1 MKQII
6 GVDVGGT
13 LLRAARFDPE
23 LNLLERAEQETR
35 IELGSDAV
43 FDRLIETIRQV
54 FPESPGDLMGIG
66 LVLPGPIDPHEGIL
80 IAPPNLPWKDMP
92 IVRMV
97 KEALGGGPVLIGNDA
112 DMAGLA
118 EHQLGAGRGSR
129 HMIYM
134 TISTGVGSGII
145 IDGRP
150 YVGRGQAGEAGH
162 MVVEPGG
169 PICGCGKRGH
179 LEALSSGTAIA
190 RIARERLAAGEASSV
205 RDRVGGDLAAVTSR
219 IVGEAAQAGD
229 PLARGII
236 AQAGR
241 YLGIAVASLMMLFN
255 PERFVFGG
263 GVSQLGD
270 LLFDPLREAMKEYVI
285 HPVYWEHTE
294 IVFAQLKTDV
304 GLYGGAALV
313 RVMQQ

>member
-1 MKQII
+1 
-6 GVDVGGT
+6 
-13 LLRAARFDPE
+13 
-23 LNLLERAEQETR
+23 
-35 IELGSDAV
+35 
-43 FDRLIETIRQV
+43 
-54 FPESPGDLMGIG
+54 
-66 LVLPGPIDPHEGIL
+66 
-80 IAPPNLPWKDMP
+80 
-92 IVRMV
+92 
-97 KEALGGGPVLIGNDA
+97 
-112 DMAGLA
+112 
-118 EHQLGAGRGSR
+118 
-129 HMIYM
+129 
-134 TISTGVGSGII
+134 
-145 IDGRP
+145 
-150 YVGRGQAGEAGH
+150 
-162 MVVEPGG
+162 
-169 PICGCGKRGH
+169 
-179 LEALSSGTAIA
+179 
-190 RIARERLAAGEASSV
+190 V